1 MLLAIPLASAQD
13 LQFGYVPAP
22 KGNENPALLVT
33 PGRPTSNLHVEC
45 VVAGKTYTYDKKG
58 VGAGTQAKFE
68 WPRNTAVTHADCF
81 VRANFSDG
89 NVEEINVPVV
99 LPREEVAAR
108 ISLLGAPAQ
117 LVAKL
122 LRQRAAHYE
131 SQLVGHNDVATTM
144 ISTHLLQQGGRGISS
159 PLDDLGA

>member
-1 MLLAIPLASAQD
+1 MNALVF
-13 LQFGYVPAP
+13 LQKRVLQ
-22 KGNENPALLVT
+22 EAL
-33 PGRPTSNLHVEC
+33 PGRFN
-45 VVAGKTYTYDKKG
+45 A
-58 VGAGTQAKFE
+58 
-68 WPRNTAVTHADCF
+68 
-81 VRANFSDG
+81 VRAD
-89 NVEEINVPVV
+89 EEINVPVV

-144 ISTHLLQQGGRGISS
+144 ISTHLLQRGGRGVPS